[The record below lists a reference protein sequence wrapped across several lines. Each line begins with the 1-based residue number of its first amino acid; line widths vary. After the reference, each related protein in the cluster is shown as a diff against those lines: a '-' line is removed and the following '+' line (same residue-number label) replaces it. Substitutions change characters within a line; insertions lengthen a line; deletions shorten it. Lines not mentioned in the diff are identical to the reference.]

1 MKLYFINAIGEE
13 AIKQFL
19 LENHKQPEE
28 QTTEQAL
35 SRWFGE
41 AIDMADI
48 NDGHLVVELSAD
60 DSVRGEDIA
69 LLLDEDC
76 YEVEEIVED

>member
-1 MKLYFINAIGEE
+1 MKLYAINSVGEE

-35 SRWFGE
+35 SKWIGE

-48 NDGHLVVELSAD
+48 NDGHLVVEISAD
-60 DSVRGEDIA
+60 DCVRGQDIA

-76 YEVEEIVED
+76 YEVEELFED

>member
-1 MKLYFINAIGEE
+1 MKLYVINSVGEE

-35 SRWFGE
+35 SRWIGE
-41 AIDMADI
+41 AIDMADV
-48 NDGHLVVELSAD
+48 NDGHLLVELSAD
-60 DSVRGEDIA
+60 DCVRDQDIA

-76 YEVEEIVED
+76 FEVVDVFED